1 MQSADLKQL
10 NEKNKELE
18 EQIAELKVRIET
30 LVSKDIM
37 KTLFLSFEDE
47 SKEWSIRK
55 DIKNQIYLLL
65 DIKPKKV
72 EKTEDKKWFG
82 IFWIWI
88 YLFLLFIYDQN
99 CINEK
104 EYNFA
109 VKNLL
114 AWSDGAASLSSSG
127 STFLNVKILI
137 KQSSVY
143 EPNFKQPLKNIVNNP
158 MLNYGKIKK

>member
-72 EKTEDKKWFG
+72 
-82 IFWIWI
+82 
-88 YLFLLFIYDQN
+88 
-99 CINEK
+99 
-104 EYNFA
+104 
-109 VKNLL
+109 
-114 AWSDGAASLSSSG
+114 
-127 STFLNVKILI
+127 
-137 KQSSVY
+137 
-143 EPNFKQPLKNIVNNP
+143 
-158 MLNYGKIKK
+158 

>member
-82 IFWIWI
+82 IF
-88 YLFLLFIYDQN
+88 
-99 CINEK
+99 
-104 EYNFA
+104 
-109 VKNLL
+109 
-114 AWSDGAASLSSSG
+114 
-127 STFLNVKILI
+127 
-137 KQSSVY
+137 
-143 EPNFKQPLKNIVNNP
+143 
-158 MLNYGKIKK
+158 